1 MSEYSGETLRLTIES
16 KMNGKKVIHN
26 GNMGVYEDFTPLN
39 KDDVK
44 GLEETV
50 KGLYTYLVTH
60 TKHKIYLHTFGVEI
74 QAKDNAMN
82 MGQSFVGYDESI
94 DSKLRLCYCKDTF
107 LAIEIMGL
115 MQDFTGD
122 KPKTKVVKGQQQGEE
137 VNVSPTEEEPVEG
150 TPEGLEANTE
160 EYQDYGW
167 GEYGRDSILSMLYN
181 RLDKLCA
188 RLESQP
194 EVTAKNVQE
203 FREEVKKVIK
213 ENEEILTKGMP
224 LTKGAP
230 VYEMITEFL
239 EQLSKVYPYLR
250 VHKEKSNLLM
260 ETSNGEISLN
270 VYDRELGKDHYG
282 GVGNVMVTVNTP
294 VHKGFRK
301 VIDFL
306 SSNVS
311 YARITA
317 GNEAFKE
324 VEPEV
329 KKETKPTVNKESH
342 KSDKKEVAKV
352 DIHNGLSEQYFNI
365 YLTKAGDWGKK
376 DDKYTELKEII
387 EGLIRENDIEGVT
400 LRGLDD
406 TEVFI
411 DWVID
416 NETYTMALTEK
427 ATKVKE
433 LAMKYDM
440 AIAYDTEFPN
450 IIGVLIKDK
459 LNKVFEKLDN

>member
-26 GNMGVYEDFTPLN
+26 GKMGVYEDFTPVN

-44 GLEETV
+44 GLEETI

-60 TKHKIYLHTFGVEI
+60 TKHKVYLHTFGVEI
-74 QAKDNAMN
+74 QAKGNAMN
-82 MGQSFVGYDESI
+82 IGQSFVGYDESL

-107 LAIEIMGL
+107 LAMELMGIMHG
-115 MQDFTGD
+115 FTD
-122 KPKTKVVKGQQQGEE
+122 NKPQSKVTKVEQEE
-137 VNVSPTEEEPVEG
+137 LEGVTEQNNDTTEG
-150 TPEGLEANTE
+150 YNI
-160 EYQDYGW
+160 YGW
-167 GEYGRDSILSMLYN
+167 GDEGKDTIVSKVYESI
-181 RLDKLCA
+181 DKLCA
-188 RLESQP
+188 RLESLP
-194 EVTAKNVQE
+194 EVTVKDVQV
-203 FREEVKKVIK
+203 FRAEVKNIIK
-213 ENEEILTKGMP
+213 GNEEILDKGMP
-224 LTKGAP
+224 LNNGEP
-230 VYEMITEFL
+230 VYRLIATFL
-239 EQLSKVYPYLR
+239 EQIGKVFPYVRLR
-250 VHKEKSNLLM
+250 EEENNLLL
-260 ETSNGEISLN
+260 ETMGGDIVLN
-270 VYDRELGKDHYG
+270 VYDKELGKYRNNG
-282 GVGNVMVTVNTP
+282 MGIVSITESSP
-294 VHKGFRK
+294 VFKGFRK

-352 DIHNGLSEQYFNI
+352 DIHKGLSEQYFNI

-376 DDKYTELKEII
+376 DDKYPELKEII
-387 EGLIRENDIEGVT
+387 VGLIRENDIDGVT

-459 LNKVFEKLDN
+459 LNEVFEKLDN

>member
-26 GNMGVYEDFTPLN
+26 GNLGVYEDFTPVN

-44 GLEETV
+44 GLEEII

-60 TKHKIYLHTFGVEI
+60 TKHKVYLHTFGVEI
-74 QAKDNAMN
+74 QAKGNARN
-82 MGQSFVGYDESI
+82 IGQSFVGYDESL

-107 LAIEIMGL
+107 LAMELMGL
-115 MQDFTGD
+115 MQGLTGN
-122 KPKTKVVKGQQQGEE
+122 KPLPKVTKDEQEE
-137 VNVSPTEEEPVEG
+137 LEEDVTEQNNDTTEG
-150 TPEGLEANTE
+150 YNS
-160 EYQDYGW
+160 YGW
-167 GEYGRDSILSMLYN
+167 GDEGKDTIVSKIYESI
-181 RLDKLCA
+181 DKLCA
-188 RLESQP
+188 RLESLP
-194 EVTAKNVQE
+194 EVTAKDIQV
-203 FREEVKKVIK
+203 FRAEVKNNIK
-213 ENEEILTKGMP
+213 GNEEILDKGMP
-224 LTKGAP
+224 LNNGEP
-230 VYEMITEFL
+230 VYRLIAMFL
-239 EQLSKVYPYLR
+239 EQIGKVFPYVRLR
-250 VHKEKSNLLM
+250 EDENNLML
-260 ETSNGEISLN
+260 ETKGGDIVLN
-270 VYDRELGKDHYG
+270 VYDKELGKYRNNG
-282 GVGNVMVTVNTP
+282 TGIVSITESSP
-294 VHKGFRK
+294 VFKGFRK

-311 YARITA
+311 YARITE
-317 GNEAFKE
+317 GNESFKE

-329 KKETKPTVNKESH
+329 KKETKPTVNKDSH
-342 KSDKKEVAKV
+342 KADKKEVAKV
-352 DIHNGLSEQYFNI
+352 DIHNGLTEQYFNI

-376 DDKYTELKEII
+376 DDKYPKLKEII

-459 LNKVFEKLDN
+459 LNEVFEKLDN

>member
-1 MSEYSGETLRLTIES
+1 MSEYSGEKLGLTIES
-16 KMNGKKVIHN
+16 KMNGKKLIHN
-26 GNMGVYEDFTPLN
+26 GNMGVYEDFTPVN

-50 KGLYTYLVTH
+50 KGLYTHLVTH
-60 TKHKIYLHTFGVEI
+60 TKHKVYLHTFGVEI
-74 QAKDNAMN
+74 QAKGNARN
-82 MGQSFVGYDESI
+82 IGQSFVGYDESI

-107 LAIEIMGL
+107 LAMEIMGL
-115 MQDFTGD
+115 MQGLTGN
-122 KPKTKVVKGQQQGEE
+122 KPQPKVTK
-137 VNVSPTEEEPVEG
+137 EEPDVVEE
-150 TPEGLEANTE
+150 PEDITE
-160 EYQDYGW
+160 QNNDTTKGYNIYGW
-167 GEYGRDSILSMLYN
+167 GDEGKDTIVSKLYESI
-181 RLDKLCA
+181 DKLCA
-188 RLESQP
+188 RLESLP
-194 EVTAKNVQE
+194 EVTAKDAQV
-203 FREEVKKVIK
+203 FRAEVKNIIK
-213 ENEEILTKGMP
+213 GNEEILDKGMP
-224 LTKGAP
+224 LNNGEP
-230 VYEMITEFL
+230 VYRLISMFL
-239 EQLSKVYPYLR
+239 DQIGKVFPYVRLR
-250 VHKEKSNLLM
+250 EDENNLML
-260 ETSNGEISLN
+260 ETMGGDIVLN
-270 VYDRELGKDHYG
+270 VYDKELGKYRNNG
-282 GVGNVMVTVNTP
+282 MGIVSITESSP
-294 VHKGFRK
+294 VFKGFRK

-317 GNEAFKE
+317 GNESFKE

-342 KSDKKEVAKV
+342 KLDKKEVAKV

-376 DDKYTELKEII
+376 DDKYPELKEII

-427 ATKVKE
+427 ATKVNE

-440 AIAYDTEFPN
+440 AIAYDAEFPN
-450 IIGVLIKDK
+450 VIGVLIKDK
-459 LNKVFEKLDN
+459 LNEVFEKLDN

>member
-1 MSEYSGETLRLTIES
+1 MSKYSGETLRLTIES

-26 GNMGVYEDFTPLN
+26 GKMGVYEDFTPVN
-39 KDDVK
+39 KDGVK
-44 GLEETV
+44 GLEETI

-60 TKHKIYLHTFGVEI
+60 TKHIVYLRTFGVEI
-74 QAKDNAMN
+74 QAKGSDRN
-82 MGQSFVGYDESI
+82 MGQSFVGYDESL

-107 LAIEIMGL
+107 LAMELMGV
-115 MQDFTGD
+115 MHGFTGN
-122 KPKTKVVKGQQQGEE
+122 KPLPKVTKDEQ
-137 VNVSPTEEEPVEG
+137 EEPEG
-150 TPEGLEANTE
+150 VTEQNNDTTEGYTI
-160 EYQDYGW
+160 YGW
-167 GEYGRDSILSMLYN
+167 GGEGKDTIVNKLYGSI
-181 RLDKLCA
+181 DKLYV
-188 RLESQP
+188 RLESLP
-194 EVTAKNVQE
+194 EVTAKDVQV
-203 FREEVKKVIK
+203 FRAEVNNIIK
-213 ENEEILTKGMP
+213 GNEEILDKGMP
-224 LTKGAP
+224 LNNGEPA
-230 VYEMITEFL
+230 YQLIAMFL
-239 EQLSKVYPYLR
+239 EQIGKVFPYVRLR
-250 VHKEKSNLLM
+250 EEENNLLL
-260 ETSNGEISLN
+260 ETMGGDIVLN
-270 VYDRELGKDHYG
+270 VYDKELGKYRNNG
-282 GVGNVMVTVNTP
+282 MGIVSITESSP
-294 VHKGFRK
+294 VFKGFRK

-329 KKETKPTVNKESH
+329 KKETKPTVIKESH
-342 KSDKKEVAKV
+342 KSDKKEVSKV
-352 DIHNGLSEQYFNI
+352 DIHNELAEQYFNT

-440 AIAYDTEFPN
+440 VIAYDTEFPN

-459 LNKVFEKLDN
+459 LNEVFEKLDN

>member
-26 GNMGVYEDFTPLN
+26 GNMGVYEDFTPVN

-44 GLEETV
+44 GLEETI

-74 QAKDNAMN
+74 QAKGNARGI
-82 MGQSFVGYDESI
+82 GQSFVGYDESL

-107 LAIEIMGL
+107 LAMELMGIMYG
-115 MQDFTGD
+115 FTD
-122 KPKTKVVKGQQQGEE
+122 NKPKPKATKVEQ
-137 VNVSPTEEEPVEG
+137 EEPEDVTEQNNDTTEG
-150 TPEGLEANTE
+150 YNI
-160 EYQDYGW
+160 YGW
-167 GEYGRDSILSMLYN
+167 GDEGKDTIVSKVYESI
-181 RLDKLCA
+181 DKLCA
-188 RLESQP
+188 RLESLP
-194 EVTAKNVQE
+194 EVTVKDVQV
-203 FREEVKKVIK
+203 FRAEVKNIIK
-213 ENEEILTKGMP
+213 GNEEILDKGMP
-224 LTKGAP
+224 LNNGEP
-230 VYEMITEFL
+230 VYRLIATFL
-239 EQLSKVYPYLR
+239 EQIGKVFPYVRLR
-250 VHKEKSNLLM
+250 EEENNLLL
-260 ETSNGEISLN
+260 ETKGGDIVLN
-270 VYDRELGKDHYG
+270 VYDKELGKYRNNG
-282 GVGNVMVTVNTP
+282 MGIVSITESSP
-294 VHKGFRK
+294 VFKGFRK

-352 DIHNGLSEQYFNI
+352 DIHKGLSEQYFNI

-376 DDKYTELKEII
+376 DDKYPELKEII
-387 EGLIRENDIEGVT
+387 EGLIRENDIDGVT

-406 TEVFI
+406 TEVYI

-459 LNKVFEKLDN
+459 LNEVFEKLDN